1 MNETEDR
8 FLVSEVCYKLGSR
21 TYIWNMASTWTNEL
35 NLSLLFDTA
44 FDILS
49 HGQGV
54 KNFILYL
61 WIVLSCTT
69 NFSWLSHNVYYIIL
83 HQVQLRFTVNFMF
96 EMRGHCHEAMTVKI
110 FQGAH
115 KSSTSKS
122 PFLYNSNILFWI
134 SKNKWSG
141 HYEP

>member
-1 MNETEDR
+1 MKQKIDFLCLRYVVNLVPEPISEIWLALEQMNSIYR
-8 FLVSEVCYKLGSR
+8 YYSIQLLIFCH
-21 TYIWNMASTWTNEL
+21 MAKVL
-35 NLSLLFDTA
+35 KILF
-44 FDILS
+44 
-49 HGQGV
+49 
-54 KNFILYL
+54 LYL